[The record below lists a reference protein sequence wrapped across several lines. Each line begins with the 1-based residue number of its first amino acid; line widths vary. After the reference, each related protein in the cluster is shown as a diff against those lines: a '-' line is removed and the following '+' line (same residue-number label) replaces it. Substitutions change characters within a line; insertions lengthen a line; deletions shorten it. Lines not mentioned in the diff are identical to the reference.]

1 MWGRVCSAHVG
12 GGLLIRFLKAKRQ
25 VLLTFFQAKRQE
37 KMFIRLLLR
46 LKIIKQCNNDA
57 FLGESATRKV
67 RLLLLVVRLQN

>member
-1 MWGRVCSAHVG
+1 MQSPSKVVRMQDQTKSPWVM
-12 GGLLIRFLKAKRQ
+12 KRQ
-25 VLLTFFQAKRQE
+25 VLLTFLQAKRQE